1 MTSAPKPFK
10 PFAALRARL
19 RSFTKSL
26 RAHDE
31 TESHIREEFESHIAM
46 RAAHLIQSGTPAVD
60 AERQARREFGHMESH
75 RVNARSARGLRRVDQ
90 IRVSWIDIKL
100 GLRML
105 TKHPVLSFASVFALA
120 VGIPIGLAPSH
131 LAGALNAPLP
141 GDRDNRVRAIRY
153 WDPSTVSVA
162 STRFENFDTWSRSSS
177 SFSLLA
183 AFRPVTLNVS
193 VNNGRSEPVASAQLT
208 GSAFDIL
215 RTQPQLGRTI
225 NRTDTERGASTV
237 AVIGHRL
244 WETRFNSDA
253 NIIGRTVRVGGQVTT
268 IVGVMPAGFRFP
280 SNEQLWIP
288 LQNETA
294 GAGSSGASLQIL
306 GRLADGVSDEQA
318 QAALAAI
325 AMPNIGDA
333 AQNERLNR
341 LRVEVVPF
349 GLLYVGLP
357 RGGLTALPEF
367 RLVQVLMLAVL
378 LVACGNVAMLVFART
393 ATRLR
398 EIAIRTALGASRSR
412 IVSQIFAE
420 TFVLSAVSAVVG
432 VLTVDWIV
440 GHFNI
445 ASIVGYAA
453 IPYWLTLDIT
463 RGTVIN
469 ATVLATLCATV
480 AGVIPAIRITGRA
493 VNQNIR
499 AFSAVRF
506 GKLTGA
512 LVVADIAVAVIAVGL
527 SMTIVRQMLEL
538 RGQQTSGIAARE
550 YLAVEFRTSDA
561 LQPESTVEDR
571 ERSASHRATVQRALV
586 TALASEPGIT
596 GVAISDALPMME
608 HRSRPYE
615 LDGAN
620 GGDVGSTKW
629 VRTASVDVE
638 YFRALGQTVVKGRD
652 FTGSDA
658 ENEPS
663 AIIVNE
669 PFVQRVLG
677 GREAIGQRVR
687 FPSGRKRSGNA
698 NDERWYQIVGVVRHL
713 GVNMVN
719 AENGEAVYFPAAAG
733 SLNPMQIALHVG
745 QSPLKLMPRVREIA
759 GNVDPDLAITNSIAL
774 GDQRQSDWYLTL
786 GAGGAL
792 TLLAAVLVALATSGL
807 FAMLSLSVTERTRE
821 IGIRSALGA
830 TRVMLVLTVLRR
842 SLVQIGIGA
851 LIGLPVAVYL
861 NVSVAIEAHNSA
873 FTAFLTA
880 GALATGLVVLV
891 GVLSCLVPTRRVLAV
906 QATEAMRAEA

>member
-1 MTSAPKPFK
+1 MTSAPKPWK
-10 PFAALRARL
+10 PLAALRARVG
-19 RSFTKSL
+19 SFNKSL

-46 RAAHLIQSGTPAVD
+46 RATHLAQCGMTAAD

-75 RVNARSARGLRRVDQ
+75 RVDARSARGLHRVDQ
-90 IRVSWIDIKL
+90 VRVSWIDIKL

-105 TKHPVLSFASVFALA
+105 AKHPVLSFASVFALA

-131 LAGALNAPLP
+131 LADALNAPLP
-141 GDRDNRVRAIRY
+141 GDSGNRVRAIRY
-153 WDPSTVSVA
+153 WDPATVGVA
-162 STRFENFDTWSRSSS
+162 STSFENFDTWSRSSS
-177 SFSLLA
+177 SFSSLA
-183 AFRPVTLNVS
+183 AFRPITLNVS
-193 VNNGRSEPVASAQLT
+193 VNNGRTEPVASAQLT
-208 GSAFDIL
+208 GSAFEIL
-215 RTQPQLGRTI
+215 RTQPQLGRTL
-225 NRTDTERGASTV
+225 NNTDAEVGAAAV

-253 NIIGRTVRVGGQVTT
+253 NIVGRTVRVGGRVTT
-268 IVGVMPAGFRFP
+268 VVGVMPDGFRFP
-280 SNEQLWIP
+280 SNEQLWVP
-288 LQNETA
+288 LQDETR
-294 GAGSSGASLQIL
+294 GGSASGASVQIL

-318 QAALAAI
+318 QAALSAV
-325 AMPNIGDA
+325 AMPVIGDA
-333 AQNERLNR
+333 PQNERLKR

-357 RGGLTALPEF
+357 RGGLAALPEF
-367 RLVQVLMLAVL
+367 RLVQILMLAVL

-420 TFVLSAVSAVVG
+420 TFVLSAVSAVLG
-432 VLTVDWIV
+432 VFAVNWV
-440 GHFNI
+440 VNHVNI

-453 IPYWLTLDIT
+453 IPYWLTLDVT
-463 RGTVIN
+463 RGTVVN
-469 ATVLATLCATV
+469 AIVLATLCATI

-506 GKLTGA
+506 GRLTGA

-538 RGQQTSGIAARE
+538 RGQQTAGVAASE
-550 YLAVEFRTSDA
+550 YLALEFRLSDP
-561 LQPESTVEDR
+561 LQPSTNAEG
-571 ERSASHRATVQRALV
+571 RALAVAHQAAAQRALV
-586 TALASEPGIT
+586 AALSSEPGVT
-596 GVAISDALPMME
+596 GIAISDALPMME

-615 LDGAN
+615 LGSAKSS
-620 GGDVGSTKW
+620 VEGSTKW
-629 VRTASVDVE
+629 VRTASVDVG
-638 YFRALGQTVVKGRD
+638 YFRALGQTMVAGRD
-652 FTGSDA
+652 FTESDA

-663 AIIVNE
+663 MVIVNE

-677 GREAIGQRVR
+677 GREAIGERVR
-687 FPSGRKRSGNA
+687 FPANGRRTGNA
-698 NDERWYQIVGVVRHL
+698 SDDRWYQIVGVVRHL

-719 AENGEAVYFPAAAG
+719 AEHGEAVYFPAPVG

-745 QSPLKLMPRVREIA
+745 SSPLKLMPRVREIA

-774 GDQRQSDWYLTL
+774 SDQRQSDWYLTL
-786 GAGGAL
+786 GVGGAL

-842 SLVQIGIGA
+842 SLIQIGLGA
-851 LIGLPVAVYL
+851 LIGLPVAVFL
-861 NVSVAIEAHNSA
+861 NVSVALESHTSA
-873 FTAFLTA
+873 LAAFLSA
-880 GALATGLVVLV
+880 GSLAAGLVAMV